1 MKKIITT
8 ALIVACLLQ
17 SACVTTLQPL
27 VTYDTI
33 ITDDRI
39 TGKWKS
45 DEREITVLRF
55 PESDFYKNNKNEF
68 EKEMKRRDRSIK
80 EIRDSILFSKAYL
93 IEYTKDGFKYEL
105 LGGIIRINGQLF
117 MNFTPVTSAPVT
129 NPSEEINIDPGS
141 SLSGNTIAKVEIQ
154 NANTVKVDFLD
165 GGFIYEQVKA
175 GHLKIKN
182 EKDDLYDT
190 FLITASTA
198 ELQKFLE
205 KYGKDSRFY
214 NKENSVILNRKS

>member
-1 MKKIITT
+1 MKKIIII
-8 ALIVACLLQ
+8 ALIFTSLLQ

-39 TGKWKS
+39 TGKWKN
-45 DEREITVLRF
+45 DEQEITVLPF
-55 PESDFYKNNKNEF
+55 PKSDFYNDHKKEL
-68 EKEMKRRDRSIK
+68 EKGKERTTK

-105 LGGIIRINGQLF
+105 LGGVIKINGQLF
-117 MNFTPVTSAPVT
+117 MNFTPVSSVSVT
-129 NPSEEINIDPGS
+129 NPSEEINIDPVS
-141 SLSGNTIAKVEIQ
+141 SLSGNTIAKVEMKSSTTIKL
-154 NANTVKVDFLD
+154 NFLD
-165 GGFIYEQVKA
+165 GGFIYDQVKA

-182 EKDDLYDT
+182 ERDDLYDT
-190 FLITASTA
+190 FLITASTV

-205 KYGKDSRFY
+205 KYGKENRFY
-214 NKENSVILNRKS
+214 NKENSVTLNRKN

>member
-8 ALIVACLLQ
+8 ALIVTCLLQ

-39 TGKWKS
+39 AGKWNS
-45 DEREITVLRF
+45 DEREITVLPF
-55 PESDFYKNNKNEF
+55 PKSDFYNDHKKEF
-68 EKEMKRRDRSIK
+68 EKGKERTTK

-117 MNFTPVTSAPVT
+117 MNFTPVNSASVT
-129 NPSEEINIDPGS
+129 NSSEEININPGN
-141 SLSGNTIAKVEIQ
+141 SLSGNTIAKVEIKGS
-154 NANTVKVDFLD
+154 TTIKLDFLD
-165 GGFIYEQVKA
+165 GGFIYDQVKA

-182 EKDDLYDT
+182 ERDDLYDT

-198 ELQKFLE
+198 DLQKFLE

>member
-1 MKKIITT
+1 MKKIITIV
-8 ALIVACLLQ
+8 LIFTCLLQ

-27 VTYDTI
+27 VTYDKI

-39 TGKWKS
+39 TGKWNS
-45 DEREITVLRF
+45 DEREITVLPF
-55 PESDFYKNNKNEF
+55 TKSGFYNDHKKEF
-68 EKEMKRRDRSIK
+68 EKGKERTTK

-105 LGGIIRINGQLF
+105 LGGIIRINDQLF
-117 MNFTPVTSAPVT
+117 MNFTPVSSMSVT
-129 NPSEEINIDPGS
+129 NPSEEISIDPVS

-154 NANTVKVDFLD
+154 NSTTIKLDFLD

-182 EKDDLYDT
+182 ERDDLYDT
-190 FLITASTA
+190 FLITASTT

-205 KYGKDSRFY
+205 KYGKDNRFY
-214 NKENSVILNRKS
+214 NKENSVTLNRKS

>member
-8 ALIVACLLQ
+8 ALIVTCLFQ

-45 DEREITVLRF
+45 DEREITVLPF
-55 PESDFYKNNKNEF
+55 TKSDFYKNNKNEF
-68 EKEMKRRDRSIK
+68 EKGTKGKERSTK

-117 MNFTPVTSAPVT
+117 MNFTPVNSTSVT
-129 NPSEEINIDPGS
+129 NSSEEININPGN
-141 SLSGNTIAKVEIQ
+141 SLSGNTIAKVEMKSSTTI
-154 NANTVKVDFLD
+154 KLDFLD
-165 GGFIYEQVKA
+165 GGFIYDQVKA

-190 FLITASTA
+190 FLITASTV

-205 KYGKDSRFY
+205 KYGKDNRFY